1 MKLLDPKSDVT
12 FKKIFGEHER
22 ILIAFLNALLK
33 LPVPIVKVNYL
44 SNELHQDWEEGK
56 NSIVDIRC
64 TDDLGRQFIVE
75 MQMVYFPAF
84 LQRTLFNASKLFSRQ
99 LEMGQD
105 FSKLKPT
112 YSINILVKT
121 AFPNS
126 KDYVNIFKITNTKDV
141 EHNIG
146 DIEFIFVELEK
157 WQNLA
162 KFDEENSLDH
172 WLKYFME
179 PDFYKNLSQEDI
191 KKYGFVTE
199 ALQSLELS
207 SYTREEL
214 DAHDRYL
221 DQMRTHNAIMRGA
234 LEQGLA
240 EGREKGLTE
249 GREQGISEGK
259 EQGISEGREQGISE
273 GREQGITEGIEKG
286 EELAFEKILLL
297 LQDIKTN
304 KIPDAELSSKYNV
317 KETYVAQIRLST
329 Q

>member
-22 ILIAFLNALLK
+22 ILIAFLNAILN
-33 LPVPIVKVNYL
+33 LPVPIIKVNYL

-64 TDDLGRQFIVE
+64 TDHLGRQFIVE

-84 LQRTLFNASKLFSRQ
+84 LQRTLFNAAKLFSRQ

-121 AFPNS
+121 AFPQTEE
-126 KDYVNIFKITNTKDV
+126 YVNTFKIINTNNV
-141 EHNIG
+141 EHSIG

-162 KFDEENSLDH
+162 KFDEGNSLHH
-172 WLKYFME
+172 WLKYFMD
-179 PDFYKNLSQEDI
+179 PDFYKNLSKEDI

-221 DQMRTHNAIMRGA
+221 DQIRTHNAIMRGA

-249 GREQGISEGK
+249 GREKGLT
-259 EQGISEGREQGISE
+259 E
-273 GREQGITEGIEKG
+273 GREQGITEGREQGITEGIEKGIEKG

-297 LQDIKTN
+297 LNDIKT
-304 KIPDAELSSKYNV
+304 DSFSDSELSSKYNV
-317 KETYVAQIRLST
+317 KETYIAQIRFST